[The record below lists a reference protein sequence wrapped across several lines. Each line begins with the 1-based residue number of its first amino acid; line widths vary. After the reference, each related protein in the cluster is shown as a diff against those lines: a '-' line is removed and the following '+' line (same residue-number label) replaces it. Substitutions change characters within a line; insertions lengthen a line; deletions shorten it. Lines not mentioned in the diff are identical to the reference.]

1 MVPTLGWH
9 ILSKCDRSINRH
21 NDVEEH
27 EYCRFPSCHLYAN
40 VESWLRSISTGMASS
55 KKEVTGQT
63 DLLVSLSALSLLE
76 IPFCIIS
83 KFQIKQAH
91 FGIIHMIV
99 GPHHDYL

>member
-1 MVPTLGWH
+1 
-9 ILSKCDRSINRH
+9 
-21 NDVEEH
+21 
-27 EYCRFPSCHLYAN
+27 
-40 VESWLRSISTGMASS
+40 MASS